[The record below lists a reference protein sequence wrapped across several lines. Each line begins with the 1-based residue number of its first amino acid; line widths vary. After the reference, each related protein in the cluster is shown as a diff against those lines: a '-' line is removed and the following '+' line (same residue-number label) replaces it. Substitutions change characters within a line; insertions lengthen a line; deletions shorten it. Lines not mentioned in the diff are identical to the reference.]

1 MFSKVLVANRAE
13 AAVRVIRAC
22 RDLGVRTVA
31 VYSEADA
38 SCMHV
43 RLADEAVCIGPAATG
58 RSYLNVPHIVQ
69 AALQTGAEAIH
80 PGTGFLAESGA
91 FAEIC
96 IGYGLAFIGPA
107 PDTIWQLGDKARAR
121 TVMRDAGLPVMPGS
135 DAPVRTLD
143 DAKAQAEALGYPV
156 MVKAV
161 GGGGGKGIRKLQSVQ
176 DLVAAFPVA
185 QAEAS
190 SAFGNP
196 DIYLEKCIEDARH
209 VEVQILGDTHGAVV
223 HLGERDCSLQRR
235 AQKVIEEAPAS
246 ALPEAMRA
254 RLCAA
259 AVTGARAVSYA
270 NAGTWEFLV
279 DRDDTYYFM
288 EANARLQVEHPV
300 TEAVTG
306 IDLVRMQL
314 EVASGG
320 HLPWTQDQI
329 RVRGHA
335 IECRITAD
343 DPRRNF
349 APDAG
354 VITRHDLPGGPGVRI
369 DTHVVAGYEVPPFY
383 DSLVAKLVTYG
394 ADREEAR
401 ARMIRALGEYRIEGP
416 ATTVPFHARLVADPA
431 FISQAVTTTFVE
443 RWLPGVEWA

>member
-1 MFSKVLVANRAE
+1 MFSKVLIANRGE

-22 RDLGVRTVA
+22 RDLGIRTVA

-38 SCMHV
+38 TCLHV
-43 RLADEAVCIGPAATG
+43 RIADEAVCIGPAATG

-69 AALQTGAEAIH
+69 GALMTGAEAIH
-80 PGTGFLAESGA
+80 PGTGFLSESAA

-96 IGYGLAFIGPA
+96 TGYGLNFIGPL
-107 PDTIWQLGDKARAR
+107 PETIWQLGDKARAR

-135 DAPVRTLD
+135 DAPVRSLD
-143 DAKAQAEALGYPV
+143 DAKALAESLGYPV
-156 MVKAV
+156 MLKAV
-161 GGGGGKGIRKLQSVQ
+161 NGGGGKGIRKLQSAQ
-176 DLVAAFPVA
+176 ELVAAFPVA
-185 QAEAS
+185 QAEAT

-209 VEVQILGDTHGAVV
+209 VEVQILGDRHGAIV

-246 ALPEAMRA
+246 GLPVEVRDQ
-254 RLCAA
+254 LCAA
-259 AVTGARAVSYA
+259 AVAGARAANYV

-279 DRDDTYYFM
+279 DRDDNFYFM
-288 EANARLQVEHPV
+288 EANTRLQVEHPV

-306 IDLVRMQL
+306 IDMVRMQL

-329 RVRGHA
+329 TIRGHA
-335 IECRITAD
+335 IECRVTAD
-343 DPRRNF
+343 DPLRNF

-354 VITRHDLPGGPGVRI
+354 VVSRFDIPGGPGIRV

-383 DSLVAKLVTYG
+383 DSLLAKVISFG

-401 ARMIRALGEYRIEGP
+401 VRMIRALAEYRIEGL
-416 ATTVPFHARLVADPA
+416 ATTVPFHQRLLSDAA
-431 FISQAVTTTFVE
+431 FIAQATTTTFVE
-443 RWLPGVEWA
+443 RWLPTADWS